1 MIQRAVKSLQPFD
14 FRSDFTPPPE
24 PDVPA
29 LPVEEKITLS
39 APDLAMLLTE
49 ARAEAHAAAMSLK
62 HDEQN
67 ARLQQVTENL
77 TEALSNLVSLAGH
90 LETSAYSDGFRE
102 SALRLVT
109 ATAQRIVDGQGDL
122 FAQSQ
127 EFIQNS
133 RPTEKDGS

>member
-1 MIQRAVKSLQPFD
+1 MQRAVKFLQPFD
-14 FRSDFTPPPE
+14 FRSDFTPQPDPE
-24 PDVPA
+24 LPA

-49 ARAEAHAAAMSLK
+49 ARAEAHAAAMSMK

-77 TEALSNLVSLAGH
+77 TDALANLVSLAGH
-90 LETSAYSDGFRE
+90 LESSAYSDGFRQ

-122 FAQSQ
+122 FAQSR
-127 EFIQNS
+127 EFSQNN
-133 RPTEKDGS
+133 RPTEKDGP

>member
-1 MIQRAVKSLQPFD
+1 MIRRAVKSLQPFD

-24 PDVPA
+24 PDVPT

-67 ARLQQVTENL
+67 ARLQQVTDNL
-77 TEALSNLVSLAGH
+77 TEALANLVSLAGH
-90 LETSAYSDGFRE
+90 LESSAYSDGFRE
-102 SALRLVT
+102 SALRMVT

>member
-1 MIQRAVKSLQPFD
+1 M
-14 FRSDFTPPPE
+14 
-24 PDVPA
+24 PA

-77 TEALSNLVSLAGH
+77 TEALANLVSLAGH

>member
-1 MIQRAVKSLQPFD
+1 MQRAVKSLQAFD

-24 PDVPA
+24 PEVPT

-49 ARAEAHAAAMSLK
+49 AHAAAMSLR
-62 HDEQN
+62 HDEQA
-67 ARLQQVTENL
+67 ARLKQLTENL
-77 TEALSNLVSLAGH
+77 TEALANLVSLAQH
-90 LETSAYSDGFRE
+90 LESSAYSDGLRQ

-122 FAQSQ
+122 FAQNR
-127 EFIQNS
+127 EFSQNS
-133 RPTEKDGS
+133 TPTEKDGS

>member
-1 MIQRAVKSLQPFD
+1 MQRAVKSLQPFD
-14 FRSDFTPPPE
+14 FRSDFTLPPE
-24 PDVPA
+24 PEQPVFPA
-29 LPVEEKITLS
+29 EEKITIS

-49 ARAEAHAAAMSLK
+49 ARAEAHAAAMSMK

-67 ARLQQVTENL
+67 ARLQQLTENL
-77 TEALSNLVSLAGH
+77 KEALANLVRLAGH
-90 LETSAYSDGFRE
+90 LETSAYSDGFRQ

-122 FAQSQ
+122 FAQSR
-127 EFIQNS
+127 EFSQNN

>member
-1 MIQRAVKSLQPFD
+1 MQRAVKSLKPFD
-14 FRSDFTPPPE
+14 FRSDFTLQPE
-24 PDVPA
+24 PEMPA

-49 ARAEAHAAAMSLK
+49 ARAEAHAAAMSIK

-77 TEALSNLVSLAGH
+77 TDALANLVSLAGH
-90 LETSAYSDGFRE
+90 LESSAYSDGFRE

-109 ATAQRIVDGQGDL
+109 IAAQRIVDGQGDL
-122 FAQSQ
+122 FAQNQ
-127 EFIQNS
+127 EFSQKS
-133 RPTEKDGS
+133 RPTDKDGS

>member
-1 MIQRAVKSLQPFD
+1 MQRAVKFLQPFD
-14 FRSDFTPPPE
+14 FRSDFAPQPE
-24 PDVPA
+24 PELPA

-49 ARAEAHAAAMSLK
+49 ARAEAHAAAMSMK

-77 TEALSNLVSLAGH
+77 TDALANLVSLAGH
-90 LETSAYSDGFRE
+90 LESSAYSDGFRE
-102 SALRLVT
+102 SALRLVKI
-109 ATAQRIVDGQGDL
+109 AAQRIVDGQGDL

-127 EFIQNS
+127 EFSQNS
-133 RPTEKDGS
+133 RPTKKDGP